1 MVKTLSIGPMPTNCY
16 IFTDDN
22 TGEVAII
29 DPAYNSLELQKA
41 VEKSQVKY
49 IFVTHGHAD
58 HIFGLA
64 KLKELTGAK
73 IVCHELEVGRLQ
85 STADSLFDN
94 LSGMYFEPF
103 LKCKADITVSGGE
116 KFSVGDTEFEIMHT
130 PGHTNG
136 SICLVSDEII
146 FSGDT
151 IFNMSYGRVDFPTG
165 SSQQMISSFK
175 KLFALDGDRK
185 VYPGHNDDTTLGF
198 ERKYNPMVAYL

>member
-185 VYPGHNDDTTLGF
+185 VYPGHNDDTTLDF